1 MLLLQPSAMS
11 HIPNNEIIVT
21 HYTKKVRKHDMRTHV
36 EGNHSA
42 LRKKRVSFESARPFC
57 DINHLLSLPH
67 HNSSKERI
75 IPTRRGKKKRK
86 SMERTKVAGQSQ
98 ADLEDGDE
106 KLDAILQ
113 SDEIDA
119 IIEEA
124 LRDATEDL

>member
-1 MLLLQPSAMS
+1 
-11 HIPNNEIIVT
+11 
-21 HYTKKVRKHDMRTHV
+21 
-36 EGNHSA
+36 
-42 LRKKRVSFESARPFC
+42 
-57 DINHLLSLPH
+57 
-67 HNSSKERI
+67 
-75 IPTRRGKKKRK
+75 
-86 SMERTKVAGQSQ
+86 MERTKVAGQSQ

>member
-1 MLLLQPSAMS
+1 
-11 HIPNNEIIVT
+11 
-21 HYTKKVRKHDMRTHV
+21 MRTHV

-67 HNSSKERI
+67 YNSSKERI
-75 IPTRRGKKKRK
+75 IPTRREKRK

-119 IIEEA
+119 MIEEA